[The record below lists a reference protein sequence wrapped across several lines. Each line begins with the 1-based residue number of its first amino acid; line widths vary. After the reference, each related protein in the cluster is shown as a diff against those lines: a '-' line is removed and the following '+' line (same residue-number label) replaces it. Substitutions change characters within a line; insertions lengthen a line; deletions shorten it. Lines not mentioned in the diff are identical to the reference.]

1 MFIGIFEYQHAN
13 LNTNTLHD
21 VLLDLIK
28 NKFLDGQQAYGSVIC
43 LKKLLIKIHKNWKFK
58 YSLSKKIQVYV
69 DIEKFTNRLYN
80 EDNEEFNLGLITLL
94 GIQYYLY
101 SYIFGLNKN
110 FAKTYV
116 KDSKVITEEILK
128 TVSLDGEEFNKQIFT
143 DVLIFIKNTMIDKM
157 LIKVTEEL
165 LGKNNELINGDKLN
179 SMDKSN
185 MHKYI
190 GCKKVYADKII
201 CIDLWKKNKKTI
213 DRFTF
218 SNVQTSIFL
227 RSNIFMRI
235 LMRYFKHKYNFNFAD
250 INTTI

>member
-1 MFIGIFEYQHAN
+1 
-13 LNTNTLHD
+13 
-21 VLLDLIK
+21 
-28 NKFLDGQQAYGSVIC
+28 
-43 LKKLLIKIHKNWKFK
+43 
-58 YSLSKKIQVYV
+58 
-69 DIEKFTNRLYN
+69 
-80 EDNEEFNLGLITLL
+80 
-94 GIQYYLY
+94 
-101 SYIFGLNKN
+101 
-110 FAKTYV
+110 
-116 KDSKVITEEILK
+116 
-128 TVSLDGEEFNKQIFT
+128 
-143 DVLIFIKNTMIDKM
+143 MIDKM